1 MTARKTAGTDASV
14 ETKAPKTN
22 PALPGK
28 EIRKLET
35 VALEIRRLRDEEE
48 LSTQQIHELM
58 EVSFDVINQLFL
70 QSYKM
75 TMNTGEVFEA
85 QEKIR
90 LGLG

>member
-1 MTARKTAGTDASV
+1 MDADTSV
-14 ETKAPKTN
+14 VTKP
-22 PALPGK
+22 PSVLPGK
-28 EIRKLET
+28 EVRSLPE
-35 VALEIRRLRDEEE
+35 VAAEIRRLRDEEK
-48 LSTQQIHELM
+48 LSTQEIHEVL

-75 TMNTGEVFEA
+75 TMNTADVFEA

>member
-1 MTARKTAGTDASV
+1 MPARKTAEESV
-14 ETKAPKTN
+14 KAN

-28 EIRKLET
+28 EIRKFED
-35 VALEIRRLRDEEE
+35 VALEVRRLREEE
-48 LSTQQIHELM
+48 GMNHEEIKQMLQVST
-58 EVSFDVINQLFL
+58 DVVNQLFL

-75 TMNTGEVFEA
+75 SMNTFEVFEA